1 MRTKSGRLRSTLLGN
16 PEIRFQADGSVQKS
30 ISNAIR
36 YAADKQEKSQYHN
49 QLEQQIKEKQDKLSR
64 QKEDNFSM
72 TKLMVG
78 GDQAAHVKINIF
90 V

>member
-36 YAADKQEKSQYHN
+36 YAVDKQEKSQYHN

-72 TKLMVG
+72 TKLMVR
-78 GDQAAHVKINIF
+78 GDQAEHINTF